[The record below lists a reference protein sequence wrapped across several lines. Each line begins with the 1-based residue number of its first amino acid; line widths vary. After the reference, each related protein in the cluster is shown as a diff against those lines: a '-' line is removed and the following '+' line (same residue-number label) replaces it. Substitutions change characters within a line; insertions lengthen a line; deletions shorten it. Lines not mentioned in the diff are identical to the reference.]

1 MWASRLESIFV
12 RRPLVVG
19 VLGVMVM
26 NRAFSVELVQ
36 RKGALLLVR
45 DVSDLRPRLPR
56 A

>member
-1 MWASRLESIFV
+1 MWASRVESIFV
-12 RRPLVVG
+12 RRLLVVG

-26 NRAFSVELVQ
+26 IGLSVELFQ